1 MTGSNPSHP
10 STGHAGLPRSEQVLD
25 HLQQLERTDRPTFRG
40 TPDQPETT
48 PIDPEDETHREFYDE
63 ETGGFWES
71 EVVSGSK
78 SWLASM
84 IIHLTVILGL
94 ALLTMRV
101 SVNPPI
107 ALELG
112 TDDLAA
118 MTELDDFQLDMS
130 SMESF
135 DQANTQPEE
144 RVAEQLL
151 EYQPE
156 LEFAA
161 DFEEPLFETGEAIG
175 QQNLS
180 QVVARHL
187 QEVDV
192 SGGGGSSFFGISANA
207 GNIVYIV
214 DRSGSMQGKRWADA
228 SSELIKSIE
237 SLQPDQKFFVYLF
250 SDACHPMPQL
260 EGRNNLVSASKSNID
275 AVKLWLGRQFPND
288 STMPLSSVRRAL
300 RMEPDMI
307 FLLTDGQ
314 FYDRTG
320 PYLLRRA
327 VLQQNVSDPD
337 DVVINT
343 IAFHCDV
350 GLEMLQ
356 EIARSYHGTFRSVE

>member
-1 MTGSNPSHP
+1 MPKSV
-10 STGHAGLPRSEQVLD
+10 EVLD
-25 HLQQLERTDRPTFRG
+25 HLKQLERGERPAPFRG
-40 TPDQPETT
+40 SPEEPATS
-48 PIDPEDETHREFYDE
+48 PIDPEDDSLREFYDE
-63 ETGGFWES
+63 QTGGFWES
-71 EVVSGSK
+71 DVVHGSK

-118 MTELDDFQLDMS
+118 LTELEDFQFDMS
-130 SMESF
+130 GLEDF
-135 DQANTQPEE
+135 DKAQDAPEQ
-144 RVAEQLL
+144 RVADELL

-161 DFEEPLFETGEAIG
+161 DFAEPLFESG
-175 QQNLS
+175 QAVNQDLS
-180 QVVARHL
+180 QVVAR
-187 QEVDV
+187 QIRDVDV
-192 SGGGGSSFFGISANA
+192 SGGGGSSFFGISASA

-214 DRSGSMQGKRWADA
+214 DRSGSMQGQRWHDA

-237 SLQPDQKFFVYLF
+237 SLQPDQKFFVFLF

-260 EGRNNLVSASKSNID
+260 EGRNKLVSANKSNID

-300 RMEPDMI
+300 RMEPDAI

-356 EIARSYHGTFRSVE
+356 EIARSYHGSFRSVE